1 MTPPRCRTARPL
13 SAQELAILE
22 KWIDLKH
29 DLPLGMQTLSLPT
42 AMRLVATVRELTA
55 REAAA
60 FAMLAVDAD
69 PLTQPDHPL
78 PGDFGTDP
86 ASDWPTDFPQDS

>member
-1 MTPPRCRTARPL
+1 MTPPRCRTAATL
-13 SAQELAILE
+13 SADELGTLE
-22 KWIDLKH
+22 LLLDLKAAH
-29 DLPLGMQTLSLPT
+29 PLAGKTLDLST
-42 AMRLVATVRELTA
+42 AMRLMATARELQR

-86 ASDWPTDFPQDS
+86 ASDWPTDFPEN

>member
-1 MTPPRCRTARPL
+1 MTPPRCRTAPTL
-13 SAQELAILE
+13 SADELGALELLLDIKAAHPMAGQAIA
-22 KWIDLKH
+22 
-29 DLPLGMQTLSLPT
+29 LST
-42 AMRLVATVRELTA
+42 AMRLMATCRELHR
-55 REAAA
+55 REQAA
-60 FAMLAVDAD
+60 FAMLAVDVE

>member
-1 MTPPRCRTARPL
+1 MTPPRCRTAPTL
-13 SAQELAILE
+13 ASDELAALE
-22 KWIDLKH
+22 LLLDIKAAH
-29 DLPLGMQTLSLPT
+29 PLAGKTLGLST
-42 AMRLVATVRELTA
+42 AMRLMATARELQR

-60 FAMLAVDAD
+60 FGMLAVDAD
-69 PLTQPDHPL
+69 PLTPPNTPM